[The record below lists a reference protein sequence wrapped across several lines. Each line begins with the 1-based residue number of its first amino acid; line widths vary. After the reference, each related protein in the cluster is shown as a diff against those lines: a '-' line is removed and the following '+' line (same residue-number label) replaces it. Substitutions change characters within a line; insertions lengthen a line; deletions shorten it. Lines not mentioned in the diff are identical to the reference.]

1 MTERR
6 LPAKADADQREG
18 SSVDGDGGGQ
28 GDIGMFEGR
37 HLRFPIVRIEFDKD
51 GSQYGRVVECGIWI
65 MVGLLKCHFGT
76 RPARFSGGSASSAW
90 SSSAP
95 QFTTE
100 SSAWTASS
108 ARTASAPSGPTAISE
123 GGQRPFSFICVEI
136 PICIL
141 VEFGRQLHL
150 WAVGA
155 HSSTG
160 SATGTARK
168 AWQQLFECQCAVA
181 IAIQAAQD
189 LWCTAHFGS
198 RNFTIPVGVEREGQ
212 GGRGRAKLGFETV
225 AVIRWLGRARTDKQC
240 GQA

>member
-1 MTERR
+1 METFIS
-6 LPAKADADQREG
+6 KQ
-18 SSVDGDGGGQ
+18 
-28 GDIGMFEGR
+28 M
-37 HLRFPIVRIEFDKD
+37 
-51 GSQYGRVVECGIWI
+51 
-65 MVGLLKCHFGT
+65 
-76 RPARFSGGSASSAW
+76 RPAYGFD
-90 SSSAP
+90 
-95 QFTTE
+95 E
-100 SSAWTASS
+100 V
-108 ARTASAPSGPTAISE
+108 AIVDLSE
-123 GGQRPFSFICVEI
+123 ETNALAVLSILIGQ
-136 PICIL
+136 

-212 GGRGRAKLGFETV
+212 GVRGRAKLGFETV